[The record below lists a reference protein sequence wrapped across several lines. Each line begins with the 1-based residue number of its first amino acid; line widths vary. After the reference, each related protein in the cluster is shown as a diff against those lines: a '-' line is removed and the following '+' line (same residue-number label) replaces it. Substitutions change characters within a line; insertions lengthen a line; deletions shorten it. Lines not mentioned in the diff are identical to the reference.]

1 MTKLKYLVFTLGPEI
16 VWEFD
21 SRMVFEEGFFPT
33 FQLAIFFQAGSNI
46 PKAFF
51 DPSMNPVG
59 AASGSG
65 AVPPVKPMPVRPQS
79 DSETI

>member
-1 MTKLKYLVFTLGPEI
+1 MTKLKFFVFTLGPEI

-51 DPSMNPVG
+51 DPSMNPGG
-59 AASGSG
+59 AASGSSG
-65 AVPPVKPMPVRPQS
+65 P
-79 DSETI
+79 DSGTIQLR